1 MGNTTPAAGTVM
13 QRRLDESGCGH
24 TDRGHAQH
32 AERVL
37 HVLRD
42 L

>member
-1 MGNTTPAAGTVM
+1 M

-37 HVLRD
+37 YVLRE
-42 L
+42 LQEELFRSGF